1 MLDRAQTA
9 GVGASLERFG
19 FRLVTDTCWCMIGE
33 PVIPRG
39 HGTLLTNSGKPVHQ
53 GPGLTGQRVRFAGLA
68 AWVDAAETGMV
79 SGAPP
84 EWLMRAAAPPG

>member
-1 MLDRAQTA
+1 
-9 GVGASLERFG
+9 
-19 FRLVTDTCWCMIGE
+19 MIGE

-84 EWLMRAAAPPG
+84 E